1 MDAPASPT
9 GKLATKGTPQDRCRR
24 AYRPGMDWKRL
35 KMAAQVSDSTA
46 KRYIKQF
53 AAELSA

>member
-1 MDAPASPT
+1 MDAPAT
-9 GKLATKGTPQDRCRR
+9 RTLATKGPQDRCRR
-24 AYRPGMDWKRL
+24 AYRPGMTWKQL

-53 AAELSA
+53 AKELSA